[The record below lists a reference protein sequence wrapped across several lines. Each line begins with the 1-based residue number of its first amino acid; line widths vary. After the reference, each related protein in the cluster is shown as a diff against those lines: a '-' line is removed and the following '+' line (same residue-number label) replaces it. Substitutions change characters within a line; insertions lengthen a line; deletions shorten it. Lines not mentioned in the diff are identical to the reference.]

1 MKNIILYILLFFS
14 FDGFGQSSEEG
25 KNVKSAHK
33 ASILSAVFPG
43 AGQVYNK
50 KYWKVP
56 IIYAS
61 LTTSIYFIY
70 DNQNKLTNYQDAYIS
85 RSNGGTDEYI
95 DVYNDSQLLTIID
108 YYERNRDI
116 SYIITAVIYLLNIV
130 DASVDAHLFDFDIS
144 EDLSIETKPQMI
156 NTPQGKTQALSIKMN
171 F

>member
-14 FDGFGQSSEEG
+14 FAGFGQSTKEG
-25 KNVKSAHK
+25 KNLKSAHK
-33 ASILSAVFPG
+33 ASILSAVIPG
-43 AGQVYNK
+43 AGQAYNK

-95 DVYNDSQLLTIID
+95 DVYNDSQLLTIVD
-108 YYERNRDI
+108 YYERNRDV
-116 SYIITAVIYLLNIV
+116 SYIITAAIYLLNIV

-144 EDLSIETKPQMI
+144 EDLSLETSPQII
-156 NTPQGKTQALSIKMN
+156 NTPNGKTPILSLKMN

>member
-1 MKNIILYILLFFS
+1 LKNIILYILLFFS
-14 FDGFGQSSEEG
+14 FVGFGQSAED
-25 KNVKSAHK
+25 KNVKSANK
-33 ASILSAVFPG
+33 ASILSAVIPG

-70 DNQNKLTNYQDAYIS
+70 DNQNKLTNYQDAYIR
-85 RSNGGTDEYI
+85 RSNGGADEYI
-95 DVYNDSQLLTIID
+95 DVYNNSQLLTIVD
-108 YYERNRDI
+108 YYERNRDV
-116 SYIITAVIYLLNIV
+116 SYIITAAIYLLNIV

-144 EDLSIETKPQMI
+144 EDLSLETSPHII
-156 NTPQGKTQALSIKMN
+156 NTPNGKTPILSLKMN

>member
-14 FDGFGQSSEEG
+14 FAGFGQSTDG
-25 KNVKSAHK
+25 MNVKSAHK
-33 ASILSAVFPG
+33 ASILSAVIPG

-70 DNQNKLTNYQDAYIS
+70 DNQNKLKTYQDAYIS
-85 RSNGGTDEYI
+85 RSNGGADEYI
-95 DVYNDSQLLTIID
+95 DVYNDSQLLTIVD
-108 YYERNRDI
+108 YYERNRDV
-116 SYIITAVIYLLNIV
+116 SYIITAAIYLLNIV
-130 DASVDAHLFDFDIS
+130 DASVDAHMFDFDIS
-144 EDLSIETKPQMI
+144 EDLSLKTSPQII
-156 NTPQGKTQALSIKMN
+156 NTPNGKTPILSLKMN